1 MNLYVLNRFCSFFL
15 SEKLHEINS
24 PLSEEPSSLIS
35 EVSGDLEQLFG
46 VCEKR
51 SGSETLDLERWRF
64 NLTVLYKLHFLKVLI

>member
-1 MNLYVLNRFCSFFL
+1 MRLIHLYQKNRPHL
-15 SEKLHEINS
+15 TVK
-24 PLSEEPSSLIS
+24 
-35 EVSGDLEQLFG
+35 VSGDLEQRFG